1 MSATTSST
9 GGPLKKKLSA
19 HRKYIPTCLR
29 TVLLPFALAAL
40 LAPFTFAQSPRAS
53 GTELQ
58 EFVGIYKQ
66 LNSEKRLRV
75 LEKDGHLV
83 CESVDGAALIAVAL
97 VRASSGTSS
106 KSKKP
111 TTADNKSPSSGTVRV
126 RSPASISLGILTCG

>member
-1 MSATTSST
+1 MSAATSST
-9 GGPLKKKLSA
+9 GGPLKKKPSA

-40 LAPFTFAQSPRAS
+40 LAPLTFAQSPRAS

-58 EFVGIYKQ
+58 EFVGTYKQ

-83 CESVDGAALIAVAL
+83 CESVEGAALIAVPLNGIAICITNNCF
-97 VRASSGTSS
+97 AE
-106 KSKKP
+106 
-111 TTADNKSPSSGTVRV
+111 
-126 RSPASISLGILTCG
+126 SLHFRFG